1 MGGRSTKVIWGAGWL
16 WLVLAGCTGGAEGPR
31 EGEKPLRPLI
41 YTEFPELSPEGAAVR
56 EERLIRNLVEGS
68 EESVEGVDR
77 LERIEPLPLLDEAE
91 ELGAAVVEALLMR
104 DEELWEHSFISAQ
117 AYGQLVHLRRQEAE
131 EFVDNQIG
139 GSLPVWR
146 LFGQTSSSEMAEGGL
161 GALFSYD
168 GMELGRGRTV
178 GGGVARGGEEA
189 VQFWGN
195 RIFLRHR
202 ESGVRFELRVA
213 RIFRV
218 WEGEES
224 EGEEA
229 GRTERPGEAVRVYK
243 VASEIEADRSF
254 LTFLGA
260 GLHLK
265 PELMRS
271 WEYPFP
277 LRVGNFW
284 RYRRYDADQGD
295 EEIDPLERILE
306 EDPRGGPAAREV
318 VLEVMQ
324 VSQYGAVRLVELR
337 RSYDDHR
344 FTRVSEWWA
353 LTPRQI
359 YACSRECQEKIE
371 DLGWLVHYFENQI
384 PLLSFPL
391 RLGRGWSHA
400 GRESSSGTHRVDEE
414 WHLVE
419 TPAGTFPATYAIE
432 GRGALGW
439 WDPFYQRSQ
448 VRRYFH
454 PGRGLVRLE
463 ITERQGE
470 RESVNVVEELVEYR
484 LTQ

>member
-1 MGGRSTKVIWGAGWL
+1 MLLSAGMMWL
-16 WLVLAGCTGGAEGPR
+16 GLAGCTGGEEGVAR
-31 EGEKPLRPLI
+31 TEAPLRPLI
-41 YTEFPELSPEGAAVR
+41 YTEFPDLSPEGAAVR
-56 EERLIRNLVEGS
+56 EERLVRHLVEGS
-68 EESVEGVDR
+68 VESATGMDR
-77 LERIEPLPLLDEAE
+77 IERMEPLPIFDQPE
-91 ELGAAVVEALLMR
+91 ELGMALVEALLMG
-104 DEELWEHSFISAQ
+104 DEELWEHSFISAG
-117 AYGQLVHLRRQEAE
+117 AYGELVHLRRREAE

-146 LFGQTSSSEMAEGGL
+146 LFGKTNSSEMAEGGL
-161 GALFSYD
+161 GALVSFD
-168 GMELGRGRTV
+168 GIELGRGRNV
-178 GGGVARGGEEA
+178 GGGTARSGEEA

-195 RIFLRHR
+195 RIFLKHR
-202 ESGVRFELRVA
+202 QSEVRFELRIA

-218 WEGEES
+218 FEEGEETS
-224 EGEEA
+224 EG
-229 GRTERPGEAVRVYK
+229 GREVERPGEPIRVYK

-254 LTFLGA
+254 LTFLEA

-284 RYRRYDADQGD
+284 RYRRFDADQGHQ
-295 EEIDPLERILE
+295 EVDPLDQGFE
-306 EDPRGGPAAREV
+306 ESASGALAAREV

-344 FTRVSEWWA
+344 YTRVSEWWV

-391 RLGRGWSHA
+391 RLGRSWNHA
-400 GRESSSGTHRVDEE
+400 GRESTSGTHQVDEE

-454 PGRGLVRLE
+454 PGRGLVRME